1 MERFLCLMGLLTL
14 MTSTIAPPVPVAPG
28 TPLSGREYQ
37 AFFAILHPP
46 WKAEAACQ
54 LRLVHGCLAPA
65 ILKLDEEENHGRVPK
80 GPVCSNFPEVPW
92 FQSFCLF
99 ATYRCMKR
107 QFYAKRIPCSSLTSP
122 KHVLLPM
129 EQSHAVGSGTK
140 GKNPP
145 MEEAPGQASL
155 SPADAMLNA
164 NVETLLKY
172 SYALSGQKPLP
183 KTLPPPTPE
192 LRRPSQGNRLPALP
206 STLRVLADPAPSP
219 PGLGSLDQAKQI
231 WGQRLQNSIW
241 QLIRSAIYLE
251 ASLGIKGSSLDPSS
265 KIEPGSMP
273 GSAEKVVQRTAPS
286 GSLLALKNDEAV
298 TILCNAILEGNC
310 LSSVVTHAWK
320 EMEERILGFGDLVC
334 DSLGRYH
341 KDLCPNCAFC
351 SLKREQ
357 CRNINILNR
366 VRCETDDFIT
376 YINPQISAQY
386 QAAGNKTSSPA
397 TLEHYG
403 MEGFR
408 RLSPEY
414 WCSQMATHGCENP
427 RVSLWL
433 KTEYTTFHDGDLPS
447 QICDSGGV
455 QHPSYCAFKSHQC
468 LQQTLYNHKVSRR
481 ACRRN
486 ETYQV
491 LSKKEGEEEVRL
503 WQQRFLSLT
512 KA

>member
-1 MERFLCLMGLLTL
+1 
-14 MTSTIAPPVPVAPG
+14 
-28 TPLSGREYQ
+28 
-37 AFFAILHPP
+37 
-46 WKAEAACQ
+46 
-54 LRLVHGCLAPA
+54 
-65 ILKLDEEENHGRVPK
+65 

-107 QFYAKRIPCSSLTSP
+107 QFYAK
-122 KHVLLPM
+122 
-129 EQSHAVGSGTK
+129 
-140 GKNPP
+140 
-145 MEEAPGQASL
+145 
-155 SPADAMLNA
+155 
-164 NVETLLKY
+164 
-172 SYALSGQKPLP
+172 KPLP

-286 GSLLALKNDEAV
+286 GRCHSTSGLTQGVHNCDRHQTQGCVSSLGSYVQQDIHPFSLTPACGSCSGVPWVITLPSADEESFPADPHLGKDFTFSFPFSVSLLALKNDEAV

-468 LQQTLYNHKVSRR
+468 LQQTLYNHKV
-481 ACRRN
+481 
-486 ETYQV
+486 
-491 LSKKEGEEEVRL
+491 
-503 WQQRFLSLT
+503 
-512 KA
+512 